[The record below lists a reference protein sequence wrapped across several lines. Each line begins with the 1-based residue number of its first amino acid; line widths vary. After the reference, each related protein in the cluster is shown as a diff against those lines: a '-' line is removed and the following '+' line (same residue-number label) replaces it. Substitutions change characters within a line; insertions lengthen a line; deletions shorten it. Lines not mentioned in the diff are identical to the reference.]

1 MFKQMDN
8 GNSKGKQMD
17 GGKCMMVIVIHVVFR
32 VCACVIAMQ
41 RDFSWRERGILREK
55 GLRGAFHKKGE
66 RGR

>member
-17 GGKCMMVIVIHVVFR
+17 GGNSKGKQIDDGNM
-32 VCACVIAMQ
+32 IAMQ
-41 RDFSWRERGILREK
+41 RDFSWRETGILREK

-66 RGR
+66 RVR

>member
-1 MFKQMDN
+1 
-8 GNSKGKQMD
+8 
-17 GGKCMMVIVIHVVFR
+17 MMVIVIHVVFR

-41 RDFSWRERGILREK
+41 RDFSWRETGILREK